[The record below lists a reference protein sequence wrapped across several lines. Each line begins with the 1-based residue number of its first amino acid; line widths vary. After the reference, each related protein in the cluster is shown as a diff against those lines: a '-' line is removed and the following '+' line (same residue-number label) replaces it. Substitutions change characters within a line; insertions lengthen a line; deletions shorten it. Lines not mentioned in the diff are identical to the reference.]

1 MKKIL
6 FCVLLSQALFSQVGI
21 GNTDPKGALDM
32 RGTATTNLGLVL
44 PQTSNVGNVTTPK
57 GTPVLEGTLVWDNQD
72 QCVKF
77 KTASAWS
84 KCMASLNDI
93 PDPGALSSLSSI
105 LADGK
110 TPVRVKRDT
119 KGYPLFSSATTGL
132 GYVNEFNSNMYGAG
146 ANKITY
152 PCLTNKVGAN
162 INPTFVTTLKF
173 VSLSMGGYPSVSDEY
188 LFSVGV
194 TDAGDVYTVGSNEY
208 GQLGR
213 PVGIA
218 LLDYTKVND
227 AIEGLAANEKIIKV
241 IAGGADIA
249 LLSNQ
254 GNVYMAGSTRYG
266 QAGNG
271 SNANDYQP
279 TFKKILFR
287 TDDGTTAA
295 DKFITNIFSSSTMG
309 QSFSAVSST
318 NKLFAWGRIFG
329 TGLITNKPSTTAD
342 YDGNFGE
349 TFQTVGY
356 DSQETTYATNVTRT
370 FDTADQILV
379 GSTVKK
385 FIVGIGN
392 SFLLLEDGRLFGLGY
407 TTGLSDPYI
416 TSDVTTYTTSPTLMN
431 AVLYPQGN
439 YTNTSPLADDHKIID
454 MSFSTV
460 NQSGGGF
467 VYAGNIIGNS
477 GGYSSNNGFAYSM
490 VITKKELF
498 MKGYNYTSTSWGS
511 RLGNNWDTPLLPL
524 WTKFDKSATE
534 FSNAEYV
541 AVDAHILRSTIA
553 IKSPGDS
560 NTAGVRLY
568 SSGHGKF
575 GEAGSS
581 VKDGLNGISMIYKAV
596 TY

>member
-21 GNTDPKGALDM
+21 GNTSPKGTLDL
-32 RGTATTNLGLVL
+32 RGTTTKDMGLVL
-44 PQTSNVGNVTTPK
+44 PETSNVANMKTPD
-57 GTPVLEGTLVWDNQD
+57 GTPVLEGTLVWDNQEK
-72 QCVKF
+72 CMKF
-77 KTASAWS
+77 STGTAWS
-84 KCMASLNDI
+84 KCMASMNDI
-93 PDPGALSSLSSI
+93 PDPGALSSLTSI

-119 KGYPLFSSATTGL
+119 KGYPMFSSATTGL
-132 GYVNEFNSNMYGAG
+132 GYVNEFNSNFYGAG

-152 PCLTNKVGAN
+152 PCLTDKVGAN

-173 VSLSMGGYPSVSDEY
+173 VSFSMGGYPSVSDEY

-213 PVGIA
+213 PA
-218 LLDYTKVND
+218 ATTLLDYTKVND
-227 AIEGLAANEKIIKV
+227 AIEGMAPNEKIIKV
-241 IAGGADIA
+241 VAGGADIV

-254 GNVYMAGSTRYG
+254 GNVYVAGSTRYG
-266 QAGNG
+266 QAANG

-287 TDDGTTAA
+287 SNDGTTNA

-309 QSFSAVSST
+309 QCFSAISST

-329 TGLITNKPSTTAD
+329 TGLTTDKPSTTAD
-342 YDGNFGE
+342 YDGNFGGSV
-349 TFQTVGY
+349 QTVGY
-356 DSQETTYATNVTRT
+356 DSQETTYATNVSKT
-370 FDTADQILV
+370 FNTSDQILV
-379 GSTVKK
+379 NSTIKK

-392 SFLLLEDGRLFGLGY
+392 SFLLLEDGRLFGMGY
-407 TTGLSDPYI
+407 ITGLTDPYI
-416 TSDVTTYTTSPTLMN
+416 TSDVNTYTTSPTLMN
-431 AVLYPQGN
+431 AILYPQGN
-439 YTNTSPLADDHKIID
+439 YTNTSTLADDHKIID
-454 MSFSTV
+454 FSFSTV

-467 VYAGNIIGNS
+467 VYAGNIIDNDGD
-477 GGYSSNNGFAYSM
+477 YSSYNAWAYSM
-490 VITKKELF
+490 IITKKELF

-511 RLGNNWDTPLLPL
+511 RLGNNWAVPVIPV
-524 WTKFDKSATE
+524 WTKFDKAATE
-534 FSNAEYV
+534 FSNGEYV

-581 VKDGLNGISMIYKAV
+581 IKEGLNGVSMIYKAV